1 VQGPYDPNVTT
12 VHLGQFS
19 RETAN
24 EIAGELEAAGIT
36 WWYKEPGWLASLWEY
51 GVRLF
56 VDKTRVPEAKEIAA
70 RVTKERAGE
79 TGS

>member
-24 EIAGELEAAGIT
+24 VIAERLEEAEIV
-36 WWYKEPGWLASLWEY
+36 WWYKEPGWLASLWEQ
-51 GVRLF
+51 GVRVF
-56 VDKTRVPEAKEIAA
+56 VDKKRLAEAQAIVESVATR
-70 RVTKERAGE
+70 RSSGAG
-79 TGS
+79 